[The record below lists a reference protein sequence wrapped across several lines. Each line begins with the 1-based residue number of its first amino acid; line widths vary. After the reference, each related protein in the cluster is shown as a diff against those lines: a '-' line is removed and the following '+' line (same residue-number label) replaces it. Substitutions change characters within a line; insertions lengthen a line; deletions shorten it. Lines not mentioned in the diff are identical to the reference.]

1 MTFSSA
7 AALYLSAAA
16 QTVWQF
22 VAARWGLAFRNS
34 QYGPGRALLTRF
46 DSISPTLIYFF
57 FIKKPSLR
65 FI

>member
-1 MTFSSA
+1 MNFSSA

-46 DSISPTLIYFF
+46 DIISPT
-57 FIKKPSLR
+57 S
-65 FI
+65 